1 LRHGEVS
8 VDNLARHFK
17 VSSATIRRD
26 LTELERQGLL
36 RRNHG
41 GAHPVTPMLYEAFR
55 NLSSFQ
61 EQEQKCAAEKR
72 QIGLTAASLISDGE
86 TVAIG
91 AGTTTTQ
98 LARSIRHR
106 KGITIVTNAVNI
118 AMELSH
124 LPEIKV
130 SMTGGSLSGDWFAL
144 VGDVAQQN
152 VSQTFFDKA
161 FIGVDGAHADRG
173 LTTNYPDQAAIH
185 RAMMRQAQQR
195 VVLADHRR
203 RDMRGA
209 IDAGADAVVLESR
222 LAVTLGVTLRAVCA
236 GQACVPRELRRQVER
251 PLLSNRER
259 QVLAMVAAGFSNG
272 QIADHLFLAESTIK
286 GHLSS
291 AFSKLGIHSRE
302 EASALVRDPEARLGI
317 GLLPLPAAA
326 QPATTGASR

>member
-1 LRHGEVS
+1 MISDTSAASSRWEQILQELLRYGEVS
-8 VDNLARHFK
+8 VDSLAKNFN
-17 VSSATIRRD
+17 VSAATIRRD
-26 LTELERQGLL
+26 LSELERQGLL
-36 RRNHG
+36 RRTHG
-41 GAHPVTPMLYEAFR
+41 GANPVTPMLYEPFR

-61 EQEQKCAAEKR
+61 EQEEKCAAEKR

-124 LPEIKV
+124 LPDIRV

-161 FIGVDGAHADRG
+161 FVGVDGAHAEHG

-195 VVLADHRR
+195 IVLADHRKI
-203 RDMRGA
+203 GA
-209 IDAGADAVVLESR
+209 VGRSLIWPADDLDKLITDKSTNDESIAPFTAKGIVVL
-222 LAVTLGVTLRAVCA
+222 RA
-236 GQACVPRELRRQVER
+236 
-251 PLLSNRER
+251 
-259 QVLAMVAAGFSNG
+259 
-272 QIADHLFLAESTIK
+272 
-286 GHLSS
+286 
-291 AFSKLGIHSRE
+291 
-302 EASALVRDPEARLGI
+302 
-317 GLLPLPAAA
+317 
-326 QPATTGASR
+326 